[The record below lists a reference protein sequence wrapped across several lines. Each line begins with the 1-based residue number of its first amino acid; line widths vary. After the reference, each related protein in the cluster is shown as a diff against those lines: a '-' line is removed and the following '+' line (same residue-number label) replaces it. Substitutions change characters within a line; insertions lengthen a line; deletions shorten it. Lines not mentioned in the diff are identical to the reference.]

1 MTWIKTIDED
11 EATGTVKEFYD
22 HWQGIEGT
30 PTNIVKAHSLKPE
43 IMTQWLAL
51 AGAVAFGGSSLG
63 RRREELI
70 AVLVPA
76 LLKCKYC
83 TVAHA
88 RYLSEAEGSSTG
100 EAIAIKED
108 YRSAGLGPE
117 DMAMLEYA
125 EKITLAP
132 HTISKADLEGLRTH
146 GFSDV
151 QILEIASCGAYR
163 NYIARVAHA
172 LGVPTDEAFFHDDPA
187 TRKTLEEGLV

>member
-22 HWQGIEGT
+22 HWQGIEST

-51 AGAVAFGGSSLG
+51 AGTVAFGGSSLG

-88 RYLSEAEGSSTG
+88 RISPRPRGRAPARRSPSKRTTVPPVWAPRTWRCWST
-100 EAIAIKED
+100 
-108 YRSAGLGPE
+108 P
-117 DMAMLEYA
+117 
-125 EKITLAP
+125 
-132 HTISKADLEGLRTH
+132 
-146 GFSDV
+146 
-151 QILEIASCGAYR
+151 
-163 NYIARVAHA
+163 
-172 LGVPTDEAFFHDDPA
+172 
-187 TRKTLEEGLV
+187 RK